1 VFGLAIHLPD
11 LNQRLYILAGAAD
24 IPCDFILHWDPEL
37 RQSARALRFRSPS
50 VPQLLV
56 SLHAGVE
63 RWKMLTL
70 HMCEHSPLDDTT
82 LRDVAVYAAKELVR
96 EQKHPA
102 DWLVLRPDP
111 YASSASATHSVSN
124 RLNTNRLRIRT
135 CCIRE
140 DKSKHTV
147 SIRPSPPDPF
157 TDRHE
162 HNHVFENSTP
172 TYSVYKQGILFAS
185 VRCCIRLST
194 EKLVGA
200 PQPII
205 SARKR

>member
-1 VFGLAIHLPD
+1 MNRQQALDNAYGEFVRRGGVYESRVTADDLQVIVPD
-11 LNQRLYILAGAAD
+11 QRTQPSAEVIGAQR
-24 IPCDFILHWDPEL
+24 C
-37 RQSARALRFRSPS
+37 
-50 VPQLLV
+50 V
-56 SLHAGVE
+56 
-63 RWKMLTL
+63 
-70 HMCEHSPLDDTT
+70 
-82 LRDVAVYAAKELVR
+82 
-96 EQKHPA
+96 
-102 DWLVLRPDP
+102 
-111 YASSASATHSVSN
+111 
-124 RLNTNRLRIRT
+124 
-135 CCIRE
+135 CIRE